1 MVALSTVMLSE
12 AKHLLVLIK
21 GAGDLGTGVA
31 YRLHRVGFRVV
42 VTELPQPTVIRR
54 AVSLAE
60 AVYEG
65 EVAVESLRA
74 RLVQDVQQAS
84 QALGSGI
91 VPALVDPQADI
102 TRELRPRVVVD
113 ARMAKRNLGT
123 RLDEADLVLG
133 LGPGFVAGQD
143 VHAVIE
149 TARGHYLGRV
159 LLTGEAAPDTGVPGS
174 IGGESARRVLY
185 APANGVFHALKRI
198 GDPVAKGDVVAGV
211 DDRPVEA
218 FLPGVLRGILRDGLT
233 VHRGMKVG
241 DIDPRGVRDYCFT
254 VSDKA
259 LAVGGGVLEALLHLL
274 GPVSGRSR

>member
-1 MVALSTVMLSE
+1 MLSE

-31 YRLHRVGFRVV
+31 YRLHRAGFLLV

-91 VPALVDPQADI
+91 VPVLVDPQADI

-259 LAVGGGVLEALLHLL
+259 LAVGGGVLEALLHML

>member
-1 MVALSTVMLSE
+1 VVALRTVMLSE

-84 QALGSGI
+84 QALDSGI
-91 VPALVDPQADI
+91 VPVLVDPQADI

>member
-31 YRLHRVGFRVV
+31 YRLHRAGFRLV

-84 QALGSGI
+84 QALDSGI
-91 VPALVDPQADI
+91 VPVLVDPQADI

-159 LLTGEAAPDTGVPGS
+159 LWTGEAAPDTGVPGS